1 MLIRSRENPDGPPIA
16 IHLPLEG
23 LREKLLALYTSDPLA
38 PGVREA
44 LFVVEQGQR
53 WNASHDDPDRG
64 VGSRRVPIKRDARG
78 GFNGFNNY
86 NTGDFLREFGRR
98 EDLPDAVREVVRLVR
113 IDAGDIMPPQ
123 PHAETYDP
131 QTLAPFIKPRPR
143 IEIREVPKP

>member
-53 WNASHDDPDRG
+53 WNATHQEHGNTLRNT
-64 VGSRRVPIKRDARG
+64 PIARDQRDTRG
-78 GFNGFNNY
+78 GFYNY
-86 NTGDFLREFGRR
+86 NTGDFLREFGLR

-113 IDAGDIMPPQ
+113 IEAGDVEPPAAGVRF
-123 PHAETYDP
+123 HDP
-131 QTLAPFIKPRPR
+131 QTLAPFVKPRPR
-143 IEIREVPKP
+143 VEVREVPPS

>member
-23 LREKLLALYTSDPLA
+23 LREKLLALYTGDPLA

-53 WNASHDDPDRG
+53 WNAIHDDPDHLIG
-64 VGSRRVPIKRDARG
+64 CRRTPIKRDAH
-78 GFNGFNNY
+78 GFKY
-86 NTGDFLREFGRR
+86 NAGYFLRDYGRR

-113 IDAGDIMPPQ
+113 IGSGDLAAPQ
-123 PHAETYDP
+123 PSAQTYDP

>member
-23 LREKLLALYTSDPLA
+23 LREKLLALYTRDPLA
-38 PGVREA
+38 LGVREA

-53 WNASHDDPDRG
+53 WNASHDDPDRR
-64 VGSRRVPIKRDARG
+64 VGSRRVPIRRG
-78 GFNGFNNY
+78 TCSGFSAY

-123 PHAETYDP
+123 PHTETYDP

-143 IEIREVPKP
+143 VEIREVPPS

>member
-23 LREKLLALYTSDPLA
+23 LRDKLLALYTSDPLA

-53 WNASHDDPDRG
+53 WNAIHDDPDHLIG
-64 VGSRRVPIKRDARG
+64 CRRTQIARDKRDTRG
-78 GFNGFNNY
+78 GFNNY
-86 NTGDFLREFGRR
+86 NAGYFLRDYGRR

-113 IDAGDIMPPQ
+113 IDAGDLAAPQ
-123 PHAETYDP
+123 PSAQTYDP
-131 QTLAPFIKPRPR
+131 QTLAPFVEPRPR
-143 IEIREVPKP
+143 VEVREVPPS

>member
-53 WNASHDDPDRG
+53 WNASHDDPDR
-64 VGSRRVPIKRDARG
+64 RVWCRSTPIKRGTRD
-78 GFNGFNNY
+78 GFSDY

-113 IDAGDIMPPQ
+113 IDAGNIMPPQ
-123 PHAETYDP
+123 PNAETFDP

-143 IEIREVPKP
+143 VEIREVPKP